1 MYHYYWNSTEID
13 GLIPECMLQ
22 EGLTGLSICNLKKKA
37 EMITWMVFSV
47 PQRTIWHGLQ
57 SLVFSFISPNSSL
70 PQASEGHLLSIMNW
84 YETILPLRIIGL
96 GLCRASIQGLLCL
109 YWNLNKTKFKNRLAK
124 IYFFL
129 YFCSKVRTIFW
140 WSLQN

>member
-1 MYHYYWNSTEID
+1 MCHYYWNSTEID
-13 GLIPECMLQ
+13 GLIPECMSQ
-22 EGLTGLSICNLKKKA
+22 EESTGLSICSLKKKA
-37 EMITWMVFSV
+37 EMITWMGFSV
-47 PQRTIWHGLQ
+47 LLRTIWHGLQ

-70 PQASEGHLLSIMNW
+70 PRASEGHLLSIMNW
-84 YETILPLRIIGL
+84 YETILPLLIIGL
-96 GLCRASIQGLLCL
+96 GRCRASIQGLLCL

>member
-1 MYHYYWNSTEID
+1 MYHYYWNFTEID
-13 GLIPECMLQ
+13 GLIPECMSQ
-22 EGLTGLSICNLKKKA
+22 EGSTGLSIFSLKKKA
-37 EMITWMVFSV
+37 EMITWMEFSV

-57 SLVFSFISPNSSL
+57 NLVFSFISPNSSL
-70 PQASEGHLLSIMNW
+70 PQASEGHLSSIMNW
-84 YETILPLRIIGL
+84 YETILPLRIIGQDR
-96 GLCRASIQGLLCL
+96 CRTSTQGLLCL